1 MQLGDLVEI
10 WLVIRVSRLFL
21 INSRTLHVLT
31 QVRQSSE
38 KEFMVI
44 PIPVGPL
51 RDATETPSI
60 GLADKRRKLGVLEKL
75 KKGSVSRAGKQRQV

>member
-1 MQLGDLVEI
+1 
-10 WLVIRVSRLFL
+10 
-21 INSRTLHVLT
+21 
-31 QVRQSSE
+31 
-38 KEFMVI
+38 MVI